1 MLPGKVYRPE
11 DLLWIARRRYWLL
24 LVPFA
29 VVAAGTA
36 IYARQ
41 LPDLYRSQAVL
52 QVVSQ
57 RVPESYVRPTVTMS
71 LQARLQSIRS
81 LILSR
86 TRLERLILELN
97 LYPQE
102 REAGAIMEDLV
113 ERMRREVQVQTVQGD
128 VFQVGFV
135 GRDARVVTTVAER
148 LASMFIDESL
158 RDRAVLAEGT
168 DQFLESQLEEARSRL
183 IEHEKRLEAYQ
194 RRFSGQLPSQ
204 LSANLQAAQNL
215 QTQIRAIVDS
225 MTRDQERRLML
236 ERQLA
241 ELELQ
246 APVPGDHS
254 SGAAPDG
261 GRGTTGQQL
270 AAARK
275 ALAALE
281 ARNLTDAHPDVRQ
294 VQRAIRDLERLA
306 DAEALAAPVS
316 AGPNLP
322 PAELARQRR
331 VEELRQAID
340 QLDRQTAKNREDERR
355 LRAAADGYQL
365 RVDAVPTRETELVE
379 LTRDYGTLRGT
390 YTNLLTK
397 KEEANIS
404 ANLERL
410 QAGEQFKILDPA
422 RVPVRPI
429 TDRTRVRMMGMLA
442 GLGLGVCLIG
452 LLEYRDSAFKT
463 DSEVTSV
470 LSLPVL
476 AVVPAME
483 SKEEQGRA
491 KVRRLGLGLGLGS
504 VVAVCLAVVA
514 YTLVR

>member
-281 ARNLTDAHPDVRQ
+281 ARNLTDAHPDMRQ

-355 LRAAADGYQL
+355 LR
-365 RVDAVPTRETELVE
+365 AVPTRETELVE

-491 KVRRLGLGLGLGS
+491 KVRRLALGLGLGS